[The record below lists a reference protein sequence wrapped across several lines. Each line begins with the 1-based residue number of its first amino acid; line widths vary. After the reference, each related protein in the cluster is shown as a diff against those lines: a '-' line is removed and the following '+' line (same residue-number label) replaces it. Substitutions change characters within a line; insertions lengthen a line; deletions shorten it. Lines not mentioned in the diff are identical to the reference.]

1 MQFVG
6 GNMELNKLL
15 NLNHVIILLALIICL
30 FFVSSCATT
39 TYIADEKTQKICIE
53 KKYDAEYRVTLFR
66 KQFGKTEEERIGQ
79 ATLTI
84 DKCLLS
90 INDTRDAT
98 LNTGDVSLWE
108 SVKGIVEADGNLYGK
123 MRMDVLFGKY
133 AEKSF
138 AFSGNM
144 HDMEFKTIFDDYD
157 VIIRMKRK

>member
-1 MQFVG
+1 
-6 GNMELNKLL
+6 MELNKLL

-30 FFVSSCATT
+30 FFGSSCVT
-39 TYIADEKTQKICIE
+39 TYVADEKTQKICIE

-66 KQFGKTEEERIGQ
+66 REFKKTEEERIGQ

-90 INDTRDAT
+90 INDTRDAM

-144 HDMEFKTIFDDYD
+144 HDMEFKTIYDDFD

>member
-30 FFVSSCATT
+30 FFVSSCVT
-39 TYIADEKTQKICIE
+39 TYIADEETQKICIE

-108 SVKGIVEADGNLYGK
+108 SMKGIVEADGELSGK
-123 MRMDVLFGKY
+123 MRLVVLFGKPDSK
-133 AEKSF
+133 AI

-144 HDMEFKTIFDDYD
+144 HDMEFKTILDGYD
-157 VIIRMKRK
+157 VFIRMERK

>member
-1 MQFVG
+1 
-6 GNMELNKLL
+6 MELNKLL

-108 SVKGIVEADGNLYGK
+108 SMKGIVEADGELSGK
-123 MRMDVLFGKY
+123 MRMVVLFGKPDSK
-133 AEKSF
+133 AI

-144 HDMEFKTIFDDYD
+144 HDMEFKTILDGYD
-157 VIIRMKRK
+157 VFIRMERK